1 MTCRLVT
8 DLRDW
13 AHDEPHA
20 IAVASPLGSLTVGE
34 LAARV
39 LDRSGALVGAGIKT
53 GSVVAV
59 SADGPD
65 EIVAFL
71 SVLAAGS
78 IPVSTPSETEFLATQ
93 TPLLVHVGRRW
104 APDSALSLHDVR
116 ALRKAPSDWSHS
128 GDGTVGILTSGTT
141 GEPKLLLVDDD
152 IIAARLNGYFD
163 WWPTR
168 SFLNLFRLSSVAG
181 FFALAAAL
189 RSREVYHSV
198 AVIDEAA
205 VAFCATANIAHLAG
219 SPHHIQTLVSAA
231 RAVNQQLS
239 FESVTTAGAPQTPPF
254 IATVAPM
261 CSGPIHSIY
270 GSTEA
275 GGVART
281 SPTAGAGEFRGEI
294 GRGAIFE
301 TVDDDNNPLP
311 VGSEGRLRY
320 RAPGLATSY
329 RVGEDLVPVSKDGW
343 FYPGD
348 RGHITDNGD
357 VVVRGRDGD
366 VVNVGGVKVNPVPFE
381 NLAGTV
387 EGVKDA
393 ACAAVTFPDGSLHLV
408 LAVIARDDDA
418 YRDVVTVF
426 RDQPTDNRPN
436 IVVAVPSIPRNR
448 AGKLMRDELSDK
460 LTSAIRV
467 NPEKA

>member
-1 MTCRLVT
+1 MKTSILDSLFT
-8 DLRDW
+8 W

-20 IAVASPLGSLTVGE
+20 VAVASPLGSLTVGE
-34 LAARV
+34 LATFV
-39 LDRSGALVGAGIKT
+39 LDRSGAIVGAGIRP

-71 SVLAAGS
+71 AVLAAGA
-78 IPVSTPSETEFLATQ
+78 IPVSTPSETEFRATQ
-93 TPLLVHVGRRW
+93 AHLLVHVGRQW
-104 APDSALSLHDVR
+104 APNSALSLHDVR
-116 ALRKAPSDWSHS
+116 APRKVLADWSQG

-152 IIAARLNGYFD
+152 IIAARLDGYFD

-181 FFALAAAL
+181 FFALTAAL
-189 RSREVYHSV
+189 RSREVYHYV

-205 VAFCATANIAHLAG
+205 VTFCSTANIAHLAG

-231 RAVNQQLS
+231 RALNHQLS
-239 FESVTTAGAPQTPPF
+239 FETVTTAGAPQTPPF
-254 IATVAPM
+254 IAAVAPM
-261 CSGPIHSIY
+261 CRGSVRSIY

-275 GGVART
+275 GGVARS
-281 SPTAGAGEFRGEI
+281 SPTAVAGEFRGEI
-294 GRGAIFE
+294 GRGATFE
-301 TVDDDNNPLP
+301 TVDDHNGPLP

-320 RAPGLATSY
+320 RAPGLANYY
-329 RVGEDLVPVSKDGW
+329 RVGEELIPVSKDGW

-348 RGHITDNGD
+348 WGHVTDNGE

-381 NLAGTV
+381 TLAGKV

-408 LAVIARDDDA
+408 LAVIVRDDDS

-426 RDQPTDNRPN
+426 RAQPTDNRPN

-448 AGKLMRDELSDK
+448 AGKLMRDELSKK
-460 LTSAIRV
+460 LTAAIRV